1 MLGGEIVLGG
11 SDPQYYQENFHY
23 VSISKPGS
31 WQIRM
36 KGSGPSTLFPLKVLL
51 LLWVGLQGGRA
62 AVLPSLRM
70 QPLLSACLVWGRD
83 MEMMGQ
89 GEGATRRGGG
99 SLSHVLGWAAFSSSS
114 SRVTHP
120 SPRHRTS
127 SMASYHLPALRKAV
141 QLGGAPQPSVQ
152 LSV

>member
-51 LLWVGLQGGRA
+51 LLGVGLQGGQA
-62 AVLPSLRM
+62 AVPPSLQV

-83 MEMMGQ
+83 TEMMGQ

-99 SLSHVLGWAAFSSSS
+99 SLSHVLG
-114 SRVTHP
+114 
-120 SPRHRTS
+120 
-127 SMASYHLPALRKAV
+127 
-141 QLGGAPQPSVQ
+141 
-152 LSV
+152 

>member
-51 LLWVGLQGGRA
+51 LLGV
-62 AVLPSLRM
+62 SKEC
-70 QPLLSACLVWGRD
+70 QPWMS
-83 MEMMGQ
+83 
-89 GEGATRRGGG
+89 
-99 SLSHVLGWAAFSSSS
+99 
-114 SRVTHP
+114 VT
-120 SPRHRTS
+120 
-127 SMASYHLPALRKAV
+127 A
-141 QLGGAPQPSVQ
+141 
-152 LSV
+152 LSVEYDQSNYLLVGWLVCQRFIYFLSDAINYKQRKK

>member
-51 LLWVGLQGGRA
+51 LLGVGLQGGWA
-62 AVLPSLRM
+62 AVLPSLRV
-70 QPLLSACLVWGRD
+70 QPLLSACLVQERD
-83 MEMMGQ
+83 TEMMGQ
-89 GEGATRRGGG
+89 GEGAKRRGRG
-99 SLSHVLGWAAFSSSS
+99 SLSCVLG
-114 SRVTHP
+114 
-120 SPRHRTS
+120 
-127 SMASYHLPALRKAV
+127 
-141 QLGGAPQPSVQ
+141 
-152 LSV
+152 